1 MRSVS
6 NLRRIASGVGL
17 VICAMMM
24 QGSSCLPNVAE
35 PLDKVTDTF
44 NNAIA
49 ALGTQSTAWRGTLE
63 QLKSDLIQQ
72 GQYTLANQVEGLI
85 TQAVSA
91 VGIEARCDIEF
102 LKAGLK
108 EELAQIL
115 AKFQHKTIP
124 PPVPRFCNVAPSSVD
139 LRLTG
144 STRPI
149 LEIFGFNL
157 SERTITVAVVDESG
171 SRATPQPGFFNVV
184 SEFKATFN
192 SVNYPFTATSRS
204 VRFTLSSG
212 DERSVAIIQA
222 PTCGGIDQ
230 PCCTA
235 GTACVTG
242 SGCLNGRCTACPPYT
257 PPPAPQVV
265 TLLEQDV
272 FDGNNCF
279 GVNNVHT
286 LGGPCAAGTHRQQCL
301 VTLKTTNSAAASCRF
316 EAWGSTDTRDC
327 TCNVRFITD
336 KDCFH
341 GITCTVKVT
350 ETVDQPPPPPRP
362 VGCP

>member
-6 NLRRIASGVGL
+6 NWRRIVGGVGL
-17 VICAMMM
+17 VVCGMMM

-49 ALGTQSTAWRGTLE
+49 ALGSQSTAWRGTLD
-63 QLKSDLIQQ
+63 QLKNDLVQQ

-108 EELAQIL
+108 EELAQML

-157 SERTITVAVVDESG
+157 SDRTITVAVVDQSG
-171 SRATPQPGFFNVV
+171 SRTVPEPGFFNVV

-192 SVNYPFTATSRS
+192 SVNYPFTATSRA
-204 VRFTLSSG
+204 VKFALSSG
-212 DERSVAIIQA
+212 DERSVGIIQA
-222 PTCGGIDQ
+222 AVCGGIDQ
-230 PCCTA
+230 PCCAA
-235 GTACVTG
+235 GTACVLG
-242 SGCLNGRCTACPPYT
+242 SGCLSGVCTRCPTYT
-257 PPPAPQVV
+257 PPPVQTV
-265 TLLEQDV
+265 TLLEQED
-272 FDGNNCF
+272 FDGNNCM
-279 GVNNVHT
+279 GVNNLHT
-286 LGGPCAAGTHRQQCL
+286 YGGPCAAGTHRQQCL
-301 VTLKTTNSAAASCRF
+301 VTLKTTNSTGTSCTF
-316 EAWGSTDTRDC
+316 ESWGSTDTRDC
-327 TCNVRFITD
+327 TCRVRFISD
-336 KDCFH
+336 RDCFH
-341 GITCTVKVT
+341 GIRCTIKIT